1 MPARCVV
8 KLEER
13 AAALFVSFDGMGSQ
27 KFIRLNMLGSMNV
40 C

>member
-1 MPARCVV
+1 MPTCGVV
-8 KLEER
+8 KPDEGM
-13 AAALFVSFDGMGSQ
+13 AALFVSFDGMGSQ

>member
-1 MPARCVV
+1 MPACGVV
-8 KLEER
+8 KLEGEV
-13 AAALFVSFDGMGSQ
+13 AALFVSFDGMGSQ